1 MSKGVRM
8 HEHEHKHEHH
18 CCPHKKKKLICLA
31 LGIFVAIVAIVA
43 ATCGIP
49 CKEPA
54 HVAVPD
60 AGKVCAF
67 PDAAEKRDGNRI
79 RELVKLG
86 ADLNA
91 AQADG
96 MTALHWAVYHDD
108 LANASVLVNAGARLG
123 DGRACPEQHEQHG
136 SEPNHP

>member
-1 MSKGVRM
+1 M

-31 LGIFVAIVAIVA
+31 LGVFVAMMAIVA

-67 PDAAEKRDGNRI
+67 PDAAEKPVVDLTVAIETPAPIHDAASDGGDAACTHH
-79 RELVKLG
+79 ESKPTPPVCFTQTSDVKAFCG
-86 ADLNA
+86 
-91 AQADG
+91 
-96 MTALHWAVYHDD
+96 V
-108 LANASVLVNAGARLG
+108 ARPL
-123 DGRACPEQHEQHG
+123 CC
-136 SEPNHP
+136 S